1 MFWKDSHYTAP
12 AGLEFAA
19 ILLPQ
24 LPIPR
29 TMDVCIQHSC
39 LSLRCTCG
47 WVCTASVRACEAER
61 VGSCSVPALL
71 TSHSIPHYIGSQQAL
86 GPRWPRLAFTWLLGI
101 RTQVQRLHHTAIS
114 PAPATLFSFVVLQG
128 LEPKTTQGPGRCC
141 VLGPILAHLAWVDF
155 PASALPLTNPVTFQP
170 GRAFS
175 AAVCAL
181 RLD

>member
-1 MFWKDSHYTAP
+1 MCAYNTA
-12 AGLEFAA
+12 
-19 ILLPQ
+19 
-24 LPIPR
+24 
-29 TMDVCIQHSC
+29 V

-47 WVCTASVRACEAER
+47 WVCTASVR
-61 VGSCSVPALL
+61 VKPSVWGPALSLPYSLHIVSL
-71 TSHSIPHYIGSQQAL
+71 TTSAASRPWVPGDHAWLSHGCWGFELRSKG
-86 GPRWPRLAFTWLLGI
+86 FTTQPFLQLL
-101 RTQVQRLHHTAIS
+101 
-114 PAPATLFSFVVLQG
+114 PPLFSFVVLQG
-128 LEPKTTQGPGRCC
+128 LEPKTTQGPGRRC